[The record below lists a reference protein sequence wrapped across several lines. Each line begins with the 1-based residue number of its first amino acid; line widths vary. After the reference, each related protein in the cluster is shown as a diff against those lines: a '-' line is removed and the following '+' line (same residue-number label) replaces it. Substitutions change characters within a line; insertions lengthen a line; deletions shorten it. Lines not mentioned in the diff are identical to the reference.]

1 MVISSD
7 KIEKYAPTVLGIWR
21 LGPHNV
27 GDTVCVT
34 QGGVPCQRE
43 NVTRADFESENL
55 NYY

>member
-34 QGGVPCQRE
+34 QGGAALPEGECH
-43 NVTRADFESENL
+43 
-55 NYY
+55 

>member
-27 GDTVCVT
+27 GDIGCVT
-34 QGGVPCQRE
+34 EGGAALPEEEWR
-43 NVTRADFESENL
+43 
-55 NYY
+55 